1 MLRFRGRAAGAVT
14 AAVCAFAAGGVGPAR
29 ADPGDNA
36 AAAQVLF
43 DEAKA
48 AMQRSDYATAC
59 PKLEESEHLQPA
71 GGTLLFLGLCYE
83 GAGKTAS
90 AWTRFNEA
98 LSAARRDSRPD
109 RERVA
114 TEHLAALTPKLTTL
128 SVVVADEN
136 KGVPGLRVTRDGEE
150 TPRELWA
157 TPIPVDPGRHTVR
170 VEAPGMMAWATEVNA
185 GTAGVPSTVRVPP
198 LERDGGPAM
207 APAPLPAVSPAALP
221 APAPPAPL
229 TPLDSTGAPPST
241 PPSSEATNGKSQRVV
256 ALALG
261 GAGIVGLGV
270 GTYFGVAALSKK
282 GQETPANGCPGGSS
296 GACTA
301 NGVEISKEAV
311 RDGNVSTVFLSVGA
325 AAVIGAAVVWL
336 TSPSAGASV
345 SVAPTVAR
353 GTAGLGLSGSW

>member
-1 MLRFRGRAAGAVT
+1 MFVAWGAT
-14 AAVCAFAAGGVGPAR
+14 PAW
-29 ADPGDNA
+29 ADPAANA

-48 AMQRSDYATAC
+48 AMQRGDYAPAC
-59 PKLEESEHLQPA
+59 PNLEESERLQPA

-83 GAGKTAS
+83 GTGRTAS

-136 KGVPGLRVTRDGEE
+136 KSIPGIRVTRDGND

-157 TPIPVDPGRHTVR
+157 TPVPVDPGRHTVR
-170 VEAPGMMAWATEVNA
+170 VEAPGMKAWATEVVA
-185 GTAGVPSTVRVPP
+185 GAAGAASTVRVPP
-198 LERDGGPAM
+198 LERDGMP
-207 APAPLPAVSPAALP
+207 APALAPAVPPAALP
-221 APAPPAPL
+221 PPPAG
-229 TPLDSTGAPPST
+229 TPGATSDSTGAPPSL
-241 PPSSEATNGKSQRVV
+241 PPSPESTHGKSQRVV

-261 GAGIVGLGV
+261 GAGLVGLGV

-282 GQETPANGCPGGSS
+282 GQETKANGCPDGSS
-296 GACTA
+296 GGCTS
-301 NGVEISKEAV
+301 NGVDISKEAV
-311 RDGNVSTVFLSVGA
+311 RDGNISTVLLGVGA
-325 AAVIGAAVVWL
+325 AAVVGGVVVWL
-336 TSPSAGASV
+336 TSPSASASV
-345 SVAPTVAR
+345 SVTPTVAR
-353 GTAGLGLSGSW
+353 GGAGLGLSGSW